1 MNDSIHAGKAGHLLL
16 VIGLACLMF
25 SSGLGSIGLTD
36 RDEGRNAEA
45 GREMLESGDGITP
58 TFNYEPRF
66 IKPAMLY
73 WLMSASYWAFDAT
86 EFAARLPSA
95 LFGVGLITIQ
105 YLFLAQ
111 TRGAI
116 VGVLGAVMLLLNIQ
130 VFSLGRQALTDMV
143 LMFFTTLSPYAF
155 WLGFNGTVVR
165 RHWLV
170 ISYIAMAFGTLDKGP
185 PGFLVPLLAIV
196 PYVTVTNQWNRFWR
210 EGLPL
215 GGTAIFLAF
224 TVPYY
229 AAMLLLH
236 GSSYSAQ
243 AQMHTVSRFLNPF
256 YGWGGTV
263 FFYMPVL
270 LLGFFPWSPLLIAA
284 LYDRYRNWRRRRKA
298 GVARQSVA
306 VATEGRPD
314 QDLEL
319 FALLWCAAVF
329 LFFSLGATRL
339 PHYIAPLYPAAA
351 IVAAL
356 YWDRARRDPAPGSL
370 RAALVTMI
378 VLGTMLGLMFAALPS
393 VFTAFAQR
401 LTKDFPYAA
410 QFHFGPGPYAAASVL
425 LTGMAGVASAGFSNA
440 RRSRVVWIAGTTLAL
455 AMLITWHL
463 TLTQLSRYFLA
474 PPQQLAATAGSLLKP
489 TDRLIVYGPNRPSTV
504 FYAKRK
510 IIVIRMNEEE
520 NIRSHVEQTGRTM
533 IILPAALRDRLPEA
547 TSAFPIMAERFGWI
561 LIASST

>member
-25 SSGLGSIGLTD
+25 FSGLGSIGLTD

-95 LFGVGLITIQ
+95 LFGVGLITLQ
-105 YLFLAQ
+105 YLFLVQ

-116 VGVLGAVMLLLNIQ
+116 VGLLGAVMLLLNIE
-130 VFSLGRQALTDMV
+130 VFSAGRQALTDMV
-143 LMFFTTLSPYAF
+143 LMFFTTLSAYAF

-170 ISYIAMAFGTLDKGP
+170 ISYIAMACGTLDKGP

-236 GSSYSAQ
+236 GSSYSAE

-263 FFYMPVL
+263 FFYVPVL

-356 YWDRARRDPAPGSL
+356 YWDRARPRSRARVSSSGARHDDRPWNDARADVC
-370 RAALVTMI
+370 RAAIRLHRLRPSPDKRLPI
-378 VLGTMLGLMFAALPS
+378 CRPISLWPRALC
-393 VFTAFAQR
+393 
-401 LTKDFPYAA
+401 
-410 QFHFGPGPYAAASVL
+410 
-425 LTGMAGVASAGFSNA
+425 
-440 RRSRVVWIAGTTLAL
+440 SRVGAADRHGRRGVCGVLECS
-455 AMLITWHL
+455 
-463 TLTQLSRYFLA
+463 TQPRRVDRRDNTGLGDADHVAPDAYSTEPLFSRSS
-474 PPQQLAATAGSLLKP
+474 ATAG
-489 TDRLIVYGPNRPSTV
+489 GNRRIAAEANRSVDCVRPQS
-504 FYAKRK
+504 A
-510 IIVIRMNEEE
+510 IRGVLCETE
-520 NIRSHVEQTGRTM
+520 NHRDTQERRGEYPIPCGTNRSHHDHFAGSVSR
-533 IILPAALRDRLPEA
+533 
-547 TSAFPIMAERFGWI
+547 
-561 LIASST
+561 